1 MRIKNIRDSK
11 DNINRV
17 LIIGKG
23 TIMAIIISIILLAI
37 YGVILAYT
45 ALSESTMP
53 IFVTAITIISI
64 TASAIYV
71 SAKVDSKGWLNGA
84 IAGLIYMVVLFLISL
99 LFKTGTVIEKGIIVK
114 IFIGFLVGGL
124 AGMIGINLK

>member
-1 MRIKNIRDSK
+1 
-11 DNINRV
+11 
-17 LIIGKG
+17 
-23 TIMAIIISIILLAI
+23 MAIIISIILLAI
-37 YGVILAYT
+37 YGVILTYT

-71 SAKVDSKGWLNGA
+71 AVKVDSKGWLNGA